1 VLGVSVE
8 ERDGG
13 KEREGRCGETRRLD
27 DTEARAAATRQ
38 AGAQG
43 CNPDREGD
51 RVQGGE
57 ERRAIHGA
65 QRYHGAGGCAKGSGV
80 ATSTPSESATQALL
94 GLPLFRD
101 LESATRAQLLERAA
115 FHVHD
120 AGETITEMGATG
132 EALYVL
138 VRGEIAVTR
147 KGRLVTLTA
156 APNVVGLI
164 SIIDGGARSASL
176 SAFAATETFALSRED
191 FEALLVMSPV
201 LNANLRLHLAGE
213 VRTLYERQDT
223 LMRHFD
229 DFFESPNARLV
240 PGPYFGELFD
250 QYVFVMEGQRDALVG
265 LMPPGCTTLPLLG
278 GRYLLTFNFFP
289 GLTTRNPSGR
299 GKKFAYAETTP
310 FIPCA
315 VTPPGR
321 SLPAAMGLYCPEL
334 YPDNYLAIALG
345 RELYGFPKRFAT
357 TTRTASSVDLV
368 MGGRM
373 ILRAT
378 WREQRAIEADRF
390 AVECTQAL
398 LAGSPIGHL
407 LAPVQSAIVSL
418 VHRNGPQPYWPAMP
432 VFVHKQIPDVVSENE
447 VVYEI
452 DELDEIPFRVKALC
466 DFKVLNG
473 AGVRFLSDDWFL
485 GGRCLGAWRFR
496 MSFEFG
502 KGREWINYRQPPASP
517 PPSLLKRLV
526 PSWRRS

>member
-1 VLGVSVE
+1 M
-8 ERDGG
+8 
-13 KEREGRCGETRRLD
+13 
-27 DTEARAAATRQ
+27 
-38 AGAQG
+38 
-43 CNPDREGD
+43 
-51 RVQGGE
+51 
-57 ERRAIHGA
+57 
-65 QRYHGAGGCAKGSGV
+65 

-94 GLPLFRD
+94 SLPLFRG
-101 LESATRAQLLERAA
+101 LEPETRTQLLARAE
-115 FHVHD
+115 FHVHES
-120 AGETITEMGATG
+120 GEIITEMGAVG

-138 VRGEIAVTR
+138 VAGEIAVTR

-156 APNVVGLI
+156 APNVVGLV

-176 SAFAATETFALSRED
+176 AAFAATESFALSRAD
-191 FEALLVMSPV
+191 FDALLAASPR
-201 LNANLRLHLAGE
+201 LNENLRLHLAAE

-250 QYVFVMEGQRDALVG
+250 QYVFVMEGQVEALTG

-315 VTPPGR
+315 VTPPDR
-321 SLPAAMGLYCPEL
+321 SLPGAFGLFCPEL

-378 WREQRAIEADRF
+378 WREQRAIEAEAF
-390 AVECTQAL
+390 AVGCTQAL
-398 LAGSPIGHL
+398 LGDHPVGQL
-407 LAPVQSAIVSL
+407 FAPVQSAIISL
-418 VHRNGPQPYWPAMP
+418 VDRTVPRSYWPAMP

-502 KGREWINYRQPPASP
+502 KGREWINYRQPPPP
-517 PPSLLKRLV
+517 PPSLLGRLLPGWKR
-526 PSWRRS
+526 S

>member
-1 VLGVSVE
+1 MAL
-8 ERDGG
+8 
-13 KEREGRCGETRRLD
+13 
-27 DTEARAAATRQ
+27 
-38 AGAQG
+38 
-43 CNPDREGD
+43 
-51 RVQGGE
+51 
-57 ERRAIHGA
+57 
-65 QRYHGAGGCAKGSGV
+65 
-80 ATSTPSESATQALL
+80 STPSETATQALL
-94 GLPLFRD
+94 ALPLFRGLEPGTRTD
-101 LESATRAQLLERAA
+101 LLARAV
-115 FHVHD
+115 FHVHE
-120 AGETITEMGATG
+120 AGESIAEMGAAG
-132 EALYVL
+132 EDLFVL
-138 VRGEIAVTR
+138 VKGEIAVTR

-156 APNVVGLI
+156 APSVVGLI
-164 SIIDGGARSASL
+164 SLIDGGARSASL
-176 SAFAATETFALSRED
+176 AAFAATETFALSRAD
-191 FEALLVMSPV
+191 FDALLAASPV
-201 LNANLRLHLAGE
+201 LSANLRLHLAGE
-213 VRTLYERQDT
+213 IRALYERQDT

-250 QYVFVMEGQRDALVG
+250 QYVFVMEGQPDDLAG
-265 LMPPGCTTLPLLG
+265 LMPPGCTTIPGFG

-321 SLPAAMGLYCPEL
+321 TLPGAFGLFCPEL

-357 TTRTASSVDLV
+357 TTRTANSVDLV

-378 WREQRAIEADRF
+378 WREQRPIDAEAF
-390 AVECTQAL
+390 AVACTQAL
-398 LAGSPIGHL
+398 LAGHPLGQL

-418 VHRNGPQPYWPAMP
+418 VHRGGPRPYWPAMP
-432 VFVHKQIPDVVSENE
+432 VFVHKQIPDVVSEDK

-452 DELDEIPFRVKALC
+452 DELDEIPFRIKALC
-466 DFKVLNG
+466 DFKVLHG

-502 KGREWINYRQPPASP
+502 KGREWINYRQAPEPA
-517 PPSLLKRLV
+517 PSVLSRLL
-526 PSWRRS
+526 PGWRRS